1 MTTNILSLSIDSQS
15 VRMLDGLY
23 SLNDLHKASGSEEK
37 HAPKLFLRNQ
47 QAIDLISEVQKC
59 TSLQPVKII
68 RGNRSDGIKQGTYV
82 CLELVYAYAMW
93 ISPAFYLKV
102 IRTMMALDNQPK
114 LPEPTQQ
121 PLPLIPVPFQKGC
134 YLVVVDKDGTT
145 IHDVNDYDCVKKGL
159 MQKFYDDWQHLS
171 ETMVKFYVGSFAD
184 VHYVQNRSQ
193 ELPII
198 TKLTR
203 SL

>member
-121 PLPLIPVPFQKGC
+121 PLPLIPVPFQQGR
-134 YLVVVDKDGTT
+134 YLVVCDETGTT

-159 MQKFYDDWQHLS
+159 MQKFYDEWDVATKS
-171 ETMVKFYVGSFAD
+171 MFRMFGATFAE
-184 VHYVQNRSQ
+184 VNYIQNRNE

-198 TKLTR
+198 TKLVQAK
-203 SL
+203 